1 MISVLFDLDGV
12 LVDTETIYTEFWAS
26 MGREFNLSPT
36 FASDIKG
43 TTLGSI
49 LGFFPDEH
57 RDYVM
62 KRIHDFEATMPY
74 NYFDGTL
81 RLLKELK
88 DNNVKTAIVTSSDDV
103 KMNLL
108 YKQHPELPSLINVI
122 IDANQVTKSKPDP
135 QGYLLAA
142 KKLDADPSRCVVIE
156 DSLQGLEAGRRSG
169 AKVVGFSTTNP
180 ADVVK
185 PLCDL
190 CLSSIKKLNYDLLQS
205 LFR

>member
-26 MGREFNLSPT
+26 MGREFNLATT
-36 FASDIKG
+36 FAADIKG

-49 LGFFPDEH
+49 LRFFPDEK
-57 RDYVM
+57 RDYVLQ
-62 KRIHDFEATMPY
+62 RIHDFEATMPY

-81 RLLKELK
+81 RLLNELK
-88 DNNVKTAIVTSSDDV
+88 DNDVKTAIVTSSDDV

-108 YKQHPELPSLINVI
+108 YKQHPELPSLIDVI
-122 IDANQVTKSKPDP
+122 IDANQVTRSKPDP

-142 KKLDADPSRCVVIE
+142 EKLGAEPSRCVVVE

-169 AKVVGFSTTNP
+169 AKVIGFATTNP
-180 ADVVK
+180 AETVES
-185 PLCDL
+185 LCDL
-190 CLSSIKKLNYDLLQS
+190 CLPSIKFLNHDLILS